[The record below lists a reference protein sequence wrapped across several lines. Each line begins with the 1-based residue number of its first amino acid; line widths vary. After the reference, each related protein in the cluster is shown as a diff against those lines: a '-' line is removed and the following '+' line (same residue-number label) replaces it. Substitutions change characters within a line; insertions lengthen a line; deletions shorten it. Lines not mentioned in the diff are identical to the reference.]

1 MIGARVMMNNGFND
15 WNHDAGTVKPKI
27 SLFTND
33 SVYNVNELPACSK
46 PAQKNTTKQAIIKTA
61 LVRCFSLFVSGFAC
75 LDVPW
80 GMFCSSN
87 WDGFFPTW
95 AKYLL
100 LKLLN
105 KICPITIPI
114 EEDRKAHL

>member
-33 SVYNVNELPACSK
+33 SVYNVKELPACSK

-61 LVRCFSLFVSGFAC
+61 FVRCISPLVSGFVC
-75 LDVPW
+75 FTL
-80 GMFCSSN
+80 SSLIGA
-87 WDGFFPTW
+87 GFFPILT
-95 AKYLL
+95 KYLL

-105 KICPITIPI
+105 KI
-114 EEDRKAHL
+114 